1 MGKVLVIDPPSG
13 WKYGFPKPVPKD
25 HHKEEVL
32 SAWLIEQ
39 GYPEKD
45 IKLALE
51 YSRFFET
58 TVEVND
64 IYDFTIGT
72 RMDDNYEYF
81 SHQLKNDDK
90 E

>member
-1 MGKVLVIDPPSG
+1 MRKVLVIDPPSG
-13 WKYGFPKPVPKD
+13 WKYGFPKPVPKNHEKD
-25 HHKEEVL
+25 EVL

-45 IKLALE
+45 IEHALK
-51 YSRFFET
+51 YSRYWET
-58 TVEVND
+58 TVDIKD
-64 IYDFTIGT
+64 IYDFTVGT

-81 SHQLKNDDK
+81 SHQLKKDDK